1 MPKGRGKKQQS
12 EEIKQSSEPD
22 SDRAELME
30 LSNREFEVTMIN
42 MSSALMERVDNTQI
56 QMGNVK

>member
-1 MPKGRGKKQQS
+1 MPKGRGKKQHS

-30 LSNREFEVTMIN
+30 LSNREFEVTTIN